1 MAHVKFVV
9 SINPQLVD
17 KPDSKKS
24 KAHFA
29 TVWEPR
35 SLSAADLIKHIQE
48 GHAFSA
54 QFKSGYRK
62 SANFQATNMLA
73 ADADGT
79 LTLEEALQNP
89 FIQKNADFLYTT
101 PSHTEER
108 HRFRVVFRSERIII
122 DPKEWA
128 NALLGLARRLGTDPT
143 INDGA
148 RLFYG
153 NRNAKFFQIG
163 GVLPEDALQELI
175 ALGEDARRLH
185 THGKNSPV
193 RAATSTL
200 RVSLTENV
208 RLANGETKAFGLL
221 VKGES
226 VHCPFHHDMR
236 ASAFTVTS
244 LSGQVG
250 IHCKA
255 CGTTYWPSG
264 CEDDYDFNAFDR
276 LLKVDDRLEPSA
288 NASATLE
295 RYFPPRPR
303 TEYYQQEHLPAISYS
318 PGITLVKS
326 PKGTGKTTAL
336 EKLVADVLAD
346 KYPAK
351 TPKAEKTRSILLVGH
366 RQSLIREASKRL
378 GLKCY
383 LDDEPSSGKIET
395 LAVCLDSLDRLT
407 RKPASSRGGDK
418 RSFDLVIIDE
428 SEQVLAH
435 LVGETISKG
444 NKLQPAYH
452 ALEFQIKN
460 AKAIIALDADLSLVT
475 THALQAMRPDDWDR
489 RCKVIYNKPVPARVN
504 RTVEIFKHREPLEH
518 DLFDAIRRGEK
529 CFVASNSKK
538 DCDVIVEM
546 LRREFG
552 AELRIFSITSDN
564 SRDARSIHFLKNI
577 KKEILKYD
585 VLVCSP
591 SLSTGIDISFPSDES
606 KIPNVYGFF
615 NRHVSTHTD
624 IDQQLWRVRHPQRV
638 KVWISPES
646 PRYSAN
652 FDVILDELGRA
663 QFVPMAT
670 LGQSPTGLVEYNRD
684 HPLLLIAAHIFAS
697 RRASM
702 NRLIEL
708 FVELRGASGWK
719 ISWNQT
725 SPEKNSARSMAEAA
739 VKRKQAQAILAA
751 PELTDIDCVELDER
765 RENGDAL
772 SEGERRSLE
781 RFEIQKIVAQTL
793 TAEAIEDCLASE
805 LPSKVKAFRAIDCS
819 DNPLRSLKSES
830 ERAAVSLT
838 ELPEG
843 RLSAMRPNDMLR
855 VIFRMA
861 GVITAEGQWNSG
873 MIECAQ
879 LRSFGQFVL
888 KNRLIIEQVL
898 RVRVRSDVT
907 RNPLRFVNVLLSRV
921 GLHLQ
926 LARTTKI
933 KRKRI
938 RYYALEGVERMQDLA
953 RKMYATEADA
963 ADAKAA

>member
-1 MAHVKFVV
+1 MSHSKFIV
-9 SINPQLVD
+9 SINSQLID
-17 KPDSKKS
+17 KPKTSNA

-29 TVWEPR
+29 TVWEPKTLA
-35 SLSAADLIKHIQE
+35 SVDLQKHIRD

-62 SANFQATNMLA
+62 TTNFQATNMLA

-89 FIQKNADFLYTT
+89 FIQKNASFLYTT

-108 HRFRVVFRSERIII
+108 HRLRVVFRTECTIT
-122 DPKEWA
+122 DPKVWS

-148 RLFYG
+148 RLFFG
-153 NRNAKFFQIG
+153 NRRAEFVEIG
-163 GVLPEDALQELI
+163 GVLTNDALQELV
-175 ALGEDARRLH
+175 ALGEDARKLLA
-185 THGKNSPV
+185 HGKSSPV
-193 RAATSTL
+193 RAATSKL
-200 RVSLTENV
+200 KIAPAENV
-208 RLANGETKAFGLL
+208 RLASGETKEFGSLG
-221 VKGES
+221 KGES
-226 VHCPFHHDMR
+226 VHCPFHQDAH
-236 ASAFTVTS
+236 ASAFTVC
-244 LSGQVG
+244 SGLGVIG
-250 IHCKA
+250 LHCKA
-255 CGTTYWPSG
+255 CNTTYWPSG

-276 LLKVDDRLEPSA
+276 LLRLDDKLKLSA
-288 NASATLE
+288 DAAATLE
-295 RYFPPRPR
+295 RYFPPEPR
-303 TEYYQQEHLPAISYS
+303 TEYHQREHLPAIGYS

-326 PKGTGKTTAL
+326 PKGTGKTKAL
-336 EKLVADVLAD
+336 EKLVSDVLGD
-346 KYPAK
+346 KYPAD
-351 TPKAEKTRSILLVGH
+351 TRKAEKICSILLVGH
-366 RQSLIREASKRL
+366 RQSLIREAAKRL

-407 RKPASSRGGDK
+407 RKRANSRGGEK
-418 RSFDLVIIDE
+418 KGFDLVIIDE

-444 NKLQPAYH
+444 NRLQPAYH

-460 AKAIIALDADLSLVT
+460 AKAVIALDADLSLVT
-475 THALQAMRPDDWDR
+475 THALQAMRSDDWR
-489 RCKVIYNKPVPARVN
+489 HRCKVIYNKPVPPHLD
-504 RTVEIFKHREPLEH
+504 RTVEIFKHREPLER
-518 DLFDAIRRGEK
+518 DLLDAIRRGEK

-538 DCDVIVEM
+538 DCEVIAEM

-577 KKEILKYD
+577 KEEILRYD

-591 SLSTGIDISFPSDES
+591 SLSTGIDISFPNDES
-606 KIPNVYGFF
+606 KIPNIYGFF

-624 IDQQLWRVRHPQRV
+624 IDQQLYRVRHPQRV

-646 PRYSAN
+646 PGYSAN

-670 LGQSPTGLVEYNRD
+670 LRQSSTGLVEYNTE

-708 FVELRGASGWK
+708 FVELREANGWTV
-719 ISWNQT
+719 SWNNT
-725 SPEKNSARSMAEAA
+725 CPRKNSARSTAEAA
-739 VKRKQAQAILAA
+739 VRRNHAQAILAA
-751 PELTDIDCVELDER
+751 SELSEIDYVELDQR
-765 RENGDAL
+765 RENGDVL
-772 SEGERRSLE
+772 SEGECRSLE
-781 RFEIQKIVAQTL
+781 RFEMQRLLEQTL
-793 TAEAIEDCLASE
+793 TMEAIEDCLNSE
-805 LPSKVKAFRAIDCS
+805 MLPKAKAFRAIDYS
-819 DNPLRSLKSES
+819 DSCLRDLKSEP
-830 ERAAVSLT
+830 ERAAVCLT

-843 RLSAMRPNDMLR
+843 RLPAMQPNGMLR
-855 VIFRMA
+855 VAFRKA
-861 GVITAEGQWNSG
+861 GLITPEGQWNADK
-873 MIECAQ
+873 IESAR
-879 LRSFGQFVL
+879 LRSFGAFVD
-888 KNRLIIEQVL
+888 KNKLMIEQML
-898 RVRVRSDVT
+898 RIKVRSDVT
-907 RNPLRFVNVLLSRV
+907 RNPVRFLNVLTGRV

-926 LARTTKI
+926 MTQETKVKG
-933 KRKRI
+933 KRV

-953 RKMYATEADA
+953 RKMYATETDA

>member
-1 MAHVKFVV
+1 MPPAKFII
-9 SINPQLVD
+9 SINSQLID
-17 KPDSKKS
+17 KPSKTGS

-29 TVWEPR
+29 TIWEPHE
-35 SLSAADLIKHIQE
+35 LSPADLQE
-48 GHAFSA
+48 RVKRGHAFSA

-62 SANFQATNMLA
+62 STNFLRTNMLA

-79 LTLEEALQNP
+79 ITIEDALQIP
-89 FIQKNADFLYTT
+89 LIRDQASFLYTT
-101 PSHTEER
+101 SSHTEDT
-108 HRFRVVFRSERIII
+108 HRFRVVFVIERLITN
-122 DPKEWA
+122 PHEWA
-128 NALLGLARRLGTDPT
+128 NALLGLARKLGTDPT

-153 NRNAKFFQIG
+153 NRNAEFFQVG
-163 GVLPEDALQELI
+163 GVLSEDALQELI
-175 ALGEDARRLH
+175 ALGEDAQHLH
-185 THGKNSPV
+185 AHGKNSPI
-193 RAATSTL
+193 RAATSTV
-200 RVSLTENV
+200 RISPTENV
-208 RLANGETKAFGLL
+208 RLASGEAKEFGSLG
-221 VKGES
+221 KGES
-226 VHCPFHHDMR
+226 VHCPFHHDAH
-236 ASAFTVTS
+236 ASAFTVRSS
-244 LSGQVG
+244 LGMIG
-250 IHCKA
+250 LHCKA
-255 CGTTYWPSG
+255 CNMTYWPSSH
-264 CEDDYDFNAFDR
+264 EDDYDFNAFDR
-276 LLKVDDRLEPSA
+276 LLRIDNKLEPSA
-288 NASATLE
+288 NAAATLE
-295 RYFPPRPR
+295 RYFPPKPR
-303 TEYYQQEHLPAISYS
+303 TEHYQQEHLPAIGYS
-318 PGITLVKS
+318 PGIILVKS
-326 PKGTGKTTAL
+326 PKGTGKTKAL

-351 TPKAEKTRSILLVGH
+351 TPKAEKIRSILLVGH

-383 LDDEPSSGKIET
+383 LDNEPSSGKIET

-407 RKPASSRGGDK
+407 RKRANSRGGDK
-418 RSFDLVIIDE
+418 RAFDLVIIDE

-460 AKAIIALDADLSLVT
+460 AKAVIALDADLSLVT
-475 THALQAMRPDDWDR
+475 THALQAMRPDDWSR
-489 RCKVIYNKPVPARVN
+489 RCKVIYNKPAPPRID
-504 RTVEIFKHREPLEH
+504 RTVEILKHREPLER

-538 DCDVIVEM
+538 DCEVIVEM
-546 LRREFG
+546 LRKEFG
-552 AELRIFSITSDN
+552 GELRIFSITSDN
-564 SRDARSIHFLKNI
+564 SRDARSVHFLKNI
-577 KKEILKYD
+577 KEEILKYD

-591 SLSTGIDISFPSDES
+591 SLSTGIDISFPNDES

-615 NRHVSTHTD
+615 NRRVSTHTD

-638 KVWISPES
+638 KIWISPES
-646 PRYSAN
+646 PSYSAN

-708 FVELRGASGWK
+708 FVELREANGWK
-719 ISWNQT
+719 VSWNNT
-725 SPEKNSARSMAEAA
+725 PPGKNSTRSIAEAA
-739 VKRKQAQAILAA
+739 VKRRHAQAILAA
-751 PELTDIDCVELDER
+751 PELSDIDYVELDQR

-772 SEGERRSLE
+772 FEGERRSLE
-781 RFEIQKIVAQTL
+781 RFEMQKLVGQTL
-793 TAEAIEDCLASE
+793 TAEAIEDCLDSE
-805 LPSKVKAFRAIDCS
+805 LTSKIKAFREIDSS
-819 DNPLRSLKSES
+819 DSSRDWKLES
-830 ERAAVSLT
+830 EGALVSLT
-838 ELPEG
+838 DLPEG
-843 RLSAMRPNDMLR
+843 RLPAMKPDDMLR
-855 VIFRMA
+855 VVFRKA

-907 RNPLRFVNVLLSRV
+907 RNPVRFLNVLLSRI

-926 LARTTKI
+926 LTRVAKI

-938 RYYALEGVERMQDLA
+938 RYYALEGVERMQELVQ
-953 RKMYATEADA
+953 KMYAAGADIADA
-963 ADAKAA
+963 EAA